1 MSSVTLGSLIGFDL
15 EEQFQNFD
23 LTEVQQVLV
32 ELQST
37 EVIDLAH
44 AENLQRLSLRGADI
58 LSEYI
63 GRMIK
68 TVSYLESQL
77 NKIKNKAALD
87 YKTPDGKT
95 TMDLRKFAA
104 EASPEVEEINIKLAK
119 AKAGKA
125 VLEKKFDILIKSHHY
140 YKDMALGY
148 KKTIVGH
155 GNINPSREK
164 IAEGWE

>member
-1 MSSVTLGSLIGFDL
+1 MFEDKG
-15 EEQFQNFD
+15 
-23 LTEVQQVLV
+23 LTHSKRKE
-32 ELQST
+32 
-37 EVIDLAH
+37 IK
-44 AENLQRLSLRGADI
+44 NRLNSP
-58 LSEYI
+58 EK
-63 GRMIK
+63 IK
-68 TVSYLESQL
+68 TDTQSQL

-155 GNINPSREK
+155 ANINPSREK